1 VEYTQFN
8 LILQEFIIC
17 GLNDDPS
24 DPARR
29 CEGDGRGA

>member
-1 VEYTQFN
+1 MVEFEQFN
-8 LILQEFIIC
+8 QVLQQFVIC

-29 CEGDGRGA
+29 CNH